1 MDKPAWS
8 KSPPGLV
15 AVFEAVLPGPPAV
28 ARPMFGFPA
37 AFVNGNLFMSLH
49 QDHLVLRLPE
59 GPAQELLE
67 ILGGERFEPVPG
79 RAMTGYYTVPASMTA
94 GPDDVAAL
102 EPWVTKA
109 FEHAATLPPK
119 VPRARAG
126 KRAPGAGADAGEP

>member
-8 KSPPGLV
+8 KSPPELV
-15 AVFEAVLPGPPAV
+15 AIFEAVFPGPPAV

-94 GPDDVAAL
+94 GANDVAAL
-102 EPWVTKA
+102 EPWVTRA
-109 FEHAATLPPK
+109 FEHAAALPPK
-119 VPRARAG
+119 VSRPRAGTKNPKAKEG
-126 KRAPGAGADAGEP
+126 PAHP

>member
-1 MDKPAWS
+1 MDKPAAS
-8 KSPPGLV
+8 KSPPELV
-15 AVFEAVLPGPPAV
+15 AVFEAVFPGPPAV

-79 RAMTGYYTVPASMTA
+79 RAMTGYYTVPASMTGA
-94 GPDDVAAL
+94 PDGVDGL
-102 EPWVTKA
+102 QPWVTKA
-109 FEHAATLPPK
+109 FEHAAGLPPK
-119 VPRARAG
+119 APSP
-126 KRAPGAGADAGEP
+126 KRG